1 MAIIENL
8 IWGKLALSEI
18 GQAVAL
24 NAEAGW
30 NQTAADWQFMLER
43 GEGTGVSEQALVAT
57 SMLLPHGDRFA
68 WIAMILV
75 TAKWQRQGLASALM
89 RRCIDRAAILG
100 MVPGL
105 DATEAGRKVYLPL
118 GFQDIYALTRWQA
131 DNLKIAPGASAS
143 AAVRPMLPGDLS
155 AVADWDAGIFG
166 ARRGDLLTHLH
177 NRCPDRA
184 FLLERGGEIQG
195 FVLARDGRLATQIGP
210 LSANSDR
217 DAIALLGA
225 ALTGHAGPVFL
236 DAADHHGGLA
246 TWLRDSGFTK
256 QRGYVRMLL
265 GSRTPI
271 DDPERVFI
279 IAGPELG

>member
-8 IWGKLALSEI
+8 IWRKLALSEI
-18 GQAVAL
+18 EQAVAL

-30 NQTAADWQFMLER
+30 NQTAADWRFMLER

-57 SMLLPHGDRFA
+57 SMLLPHGDQFA

-89 RRCIDRAAILG
+89 RRCIDRAAVLG

-131 DNLKIAPGASAS
+131 DNLKIAVGAN
-143 AAVRPMLPGDLS
+143 AAVRPMLSGDLS

>member
-18 GQAVAL
+18 EQAVAL

-30 NQTAADWQFMLER
+30 NQTAADWRFMLER

-57 SMLLPHGDRFA
+57 SMLLPHGDQFA

-89 RRCIDRAAILG
+89 RRCIDRAAVLG

-131 DNLKIAPGASAS
+131 DNLKIAVGAN
-143 AAVRPMLPGDLS
+143 AAVRPMLSGDLS

>member
-8 IWGKLALSEI
+8 IWRKLALSEI
-18 GQAVAL
+18 EQAVAL

-30 NQTAADWQFMLER
+30 NQTAADWRFMLER

-57 SMLLPHGDRFA
+57 SMLLPHGDQFA

-89 RRCIDRAAILG
+89 RRCIDRAAVLG

-131 DNLKIAPGASAS
+131 DNLKIAVGAN
-143 AAVRPMLPGDLS
+143 AAVRPMLSGDLS

-210 LSANSDR
+210 LSANNDR